1 VDIILHLGGNSERA
15 QTAAALARD
24 LPNAK
29 IVVST
34 ESGDYM
40 RYYKDADID
49 PVRIISNRAAWDTV
63 TNFTHTYKLLKALDC
78 TRLYVVTDMFHCYR
92 SMLIAICIWG
102 KRVPIYIVPHG
113 TSVSPSDE
121 SFAAFDCF
129 RALLWRLTGILIYWK
144 SVYEE
149 RKPYFEPEKGHSWI
163 EIGI

>member
-1 VDIILHLGGNSERA
+1 MDIILHLGGNSSRA
-15 QTAAALARD
+15 QTAAALAQK
-24 LPNAK
+24 LPDAK

-34 ESGDYM
+34 EGGDYM
-40 RYYKDADID
+40 QYYEAARID
-49 PVRIISNRAAWDTV
+49 PSRIIINNAAWDTV
-63 TNFTHTYKLLKALDC
+63 TNFTHTYKLLKSLEC
-78 TRLYVVTDMFHCYR
+78 KRLYVVTDMFHTYR
-92 SMLIAICIWG
+92 SMLIALAVWG

-113 TSVSPSDE
+113 VSKQESDE
-121 SFAAFDCF
+121 NYAAFDCF